1 VHPDKLRFKDS
12 LQTLSGAKFLWAHAL
27 SGQEFLMADGVLGLG
42 IESNLHSQALQGVAS
57 SPKNKKV
64 DEFR

>member
-1 VHPDKLRFKDS
+1 

-57 SPKNKKV
+57 SPKSKKV